1 MLANIAFSAVLVID
15 TICVL
20 EIFSALIAFFI
31 MIVTAV
37 ITYPTDITIIIGNPI
52 YAIIWVVTFAIFAE
66 RVMFVKT
73 VLADLGSVAIV
84 IVDGVRFVAGITV
97 FATVAKESLMVSTAS
112 ASKTVAVFGFLSAG
126 DAKSGSANNEVV
138 KVFGM
143 VFSDADDRVEFLVVP
158 ISITAELAVS
168 VDSYAFVVVI
178 VFASVPK
185 VNGVFATRNFTLY

>member
-1 MLANIAFSAVLVID
+1 MLANIAFSAMLVID

-31 MIVTAV
+31 MIFTAV
-37 ITYPTDITIIIGNPI
+37 ITYPMDITIIIGNPI
-52 YAIIWVVTFAIFAE
+52 YAIIWVVTFAIFTE
-66 RVMFVKT
+66 RVVFVKT
-73 VLADLGSVAIV
+73 ILADLGSVAIV
-84 IVDGVRFVAGITV
+84 IVDGVRFVVWITV

-126 DAKSGSANNEVV
+126 NTKSGSANNKVT

-143 VFSDADDRVEFLVVP
+143 VFADADDRVKFLVVP

-178 VFASVPK
+178 VFASVP
-185 VNGVFATRNFTLY
+185 